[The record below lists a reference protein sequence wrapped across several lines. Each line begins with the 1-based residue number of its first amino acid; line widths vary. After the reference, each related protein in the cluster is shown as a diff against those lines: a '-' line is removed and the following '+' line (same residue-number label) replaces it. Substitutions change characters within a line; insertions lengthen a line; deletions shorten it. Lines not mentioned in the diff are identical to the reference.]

1 MFCPSRRLLH
11 PQIPARPYCNTQADS
26 APLVLHLPSLSS
38 LQDAAGRS
46 SARVGGA
53 GVTLLP
59 RAASAARD
67 AAGSAC
73 VTDAS
78 VPLERRRWR
87 IQRTRAVAAAAA
99 VDAAGSAC
107 VGGGGSISF
116 LE

>member
-11 PQIPARPYCNTQADS
+11 PQIPARPCNTRADS
-26 APLVLHLPSLSS
+26 ARRWFSTSPPSPRYRTPL
-38 LQDAAGRS
+38 GE
-46 SARVGGA
+46 AR
-53 GVTLLP
+53 P
-59 RAASAARD
+59 ASAAP
-67 AAGSAC
+67 GSLSCLKQRRRRGTQRARP

-87 IQRTRAVAAAAA
+87 IQRTRAMAAAAA